1 MPEEEDEEQEREISF
16 DENEDFPEYA
26 NEKNKELNE
35 KIKETKTHI
44 DIVNKTILE
53 NNERF
58 ELLQTHYKNIQEV
71 SMVRDRD
78 DKNNMG
84 NWSDFIKRV
93 RF

>member
-71 SMVRDRD
+71 SMF
-78 DKNNMG
+78 G
-84 NWSDFIKRV
+84 LGCIE
-93 RF
+93 